1 MSQMNTNDMI
11 DILVEILDEIDAV
24 RTETDEE
31 KSKEMINNIL
41 FMLEE
46 FCGVYV
52 NSVLEEEWR
61 TGKDSLEIVEAFC
74 EQELENLMH
83 DYSDSEE
90 KQELIEKG
98 LIF

>member
-1 MSQMNTNDMI
+1 MSTNDMI
-11 DILVEILDEIDAV
+11 DILAEILDEIDAL

-31 KSKEMINNIL
+31 KSKEITNNIL

-61 TGKDSLEIVEAFC
+61 TGKDSLEIIEAYC
-74 EQELENLMH
+74 EQELENLMYE
-83 DYSDSEE
+83 YSDSEE
-90 KQELIEKG
+90 EKEKTKK
-98 LIF
+98 IF

>member
-1 MSQMNTNDMI
+1 MSQMSTNDMI

-31 KSKEMINNIL
+31 KSKEITNNIL

-61 TGKDSLEIVEAFC
+61 TGKDSLEIVEAYC
-74 EQELENLMH
+74 EQELEYLMH

-90 KQELIEKG
+90 EEKEKTKK
-98 LIF
+98 IF